1 MKASD
6 LLKNETAAPS
16 GLLRED
22 RGSRV
27 SLKREAGSKAAG
39 LLRESHPSLGGTP
52 RPEESAHARPARQSE
67 RSEAVKRSRAASAV
81 RRAASIAAAAAI
93 EDGSRDRDDADELAH
108 EAGERSAMAVQAVR
122 AHGPAKNVAGQA
134 ASEGARSAEA
144 AGEPAGRDNQED
156 GHAAQSQPAPAAEAE
171 NAARTQH
178 DPGRALPNAIPK
190 EGHARPGAEAR
201 WARYEEAAKAEIEA
215 ARTEAAGGARPASAP
230 SAPPETPGP
239 APEPRAR
246 RRALSDKVR
255 KAAVKRGAARQAAFS
270 ARAASHGGS
279 AVPGAGFAPSKGRF
293 RAHRAIRTGK
303 ATAAGAAGAAGGA
316 LPFLLAFVL
325 LFAFVG
331 IASAQ
336 SDRYNLSGLT
346 PTERTV
352 AQFLFDKGLD
362 KVHVAAVMGN
372 LSAESGF
379 QAGAVEGGSGIGHG
393 IAQWSYGRWN
403 TLQSYAASV
412 GKEWSDV
419 QVQTDLLWY
428 EYAGEPGKLGN
439 PGASGASVQWGWS
452 PTANSQAFRSAKG
465 YGAASR
471 EDFERTAALADAVL
485 YFCYAHERPAQGLER
500 NEVRISEAQRY
511 LAVFNLGAT
520 NLAGSAI
527 IEAASTQ
534 LGVPYVW
541 GGTTPGVSL
550 DCSGLTQWAYAQAG
564 LQLPRTTY
572 EQIKCCTIV
581 PESEAVPGDLVFMEF
596 SAPGVPEHVGIY
608 VGDGMM
614 INAESGSTMKVV
626 LSPIWASDAQFG
638 RLDG

>member
-6 LLKNETAAPS
+6 LLKTETAAPS
-16 GLLRED
+16 RLLKED

-27 SLKREAGSKAAG
+27 SLKSEARSKTAG
-39 LLRESHPSLGGTP
+39 LLKESHPSLGGTL
-52 RPEESAHARPARQSE
+52 RPEEAQRARAGRQSE
-67 RSEAVKRSRAASAV
+67 RSEAVKKSRAASAA

-93 EDGSRDRDDADELAH
+93 EDGFRYRDDADELAH

-122 AHGPAKNVAGQA
+122 RRGPAKND
-134 ASEGARSAEA
+134 ASQGARSAEA
-144 AGEPAGRDNQED
+144 AGEPAGRDNQGD
-156 GHAAQSQPAPAAEAE
+156 GHAAQSQPAPSAEAE
-171 NAARTQH
+171 NAARAQN
-178 DPGRALPNAIPK
+178 DPGRTLPGPSSK
-190 EGHARPGAEAR
+190 EGRARPGAEAR
-201 WARYEEAAKAEIEA
+201 WARYEETAKAEVEA
-215 ARTEAAGGARPASAP
+215 AKTEAAGGVGPASAP
-230 SAPPETPGP
+230 PAPPETP
-239 APEPRAR
+239 APSPGTRAR
-246 RRALSDKVR
+246 RRTLSDKVR

-270 ARAASHGGS
+270 ARAVSHGGS
-279 AVPGAGFAPSKGRF
+279 AVPGAGFAPSKGTF
-293 RAHRAIRTGK
+293 RARRAIRTGR

-316 LPFLLAFVL
+316 IPFLLAFVL

-393 IAQWSYGRWN
+393 IAQWSYGRWS
-403 TLQSYAASV
+403 TLQSYASAV
-412 GKEWSDV
+412 GKDWTDA

-428 EYAGEPGKLGN
+428 EYAGEPGKLGD
-439 PGASGASVQWGWS
+439 PGASGASLQWGWS

-485 YFCYAHERPAQGLER
+485 YFCHAHERPAQGLER
-500 NEVRISEAQRY
+500 NEVRISEAERY
-511 LAVFNLGAT
+511 IALFNLGTT

-541 GGTTPGVSL
+541 GGTTPGVGL